1 MIKVH
6 YDPFLSSIVHEED
19 YPEFGGCG
27 TLLQEDCENVT
38 SDKEDVTCKKC
49 INRFDSLTTEFEA
62 AKKAELDFMN
72 GFVKFQEK
80 KKHRERIG
88 TFKMQNGG
96 LVFHLFERI

>member
-6 YDPFLSSIVHEED
+6 YDPFLSSVVHEED

-38 SDKEDVTCKKC
+38 SDKEEVTCKKC
-49 INRFDSLTTEFEA
+49 INRFDALTAEFES
-62 AKKAELDFMN
+62 AKKAELDFMD

-80 KKHRERIG
+80 NKHR
-88 TFKMQNGG
+88 
-96 LVFHLFERI
+96 